1 MKLSQ
6 INVALNHKIVG
17 GNEYQWSAWGP
28 NARFLDYESDFAH
41 AGVVFDTVTGTV
53 YQAELSIKEEMWPE
67 DHAPY
72 RWLNPEYSDA
82 YYQECLSR
90 GIDHQTAWDEVRW
103 IDLEVAD
110 DWLEKAGDIFAGA
123 DWDTRVQI
131 AVEFSDQELL
141 RYMQLAHERDITFN
155 QLIEDALRAVIKE
168 HKNNL

>member
-6 INVALNHKIVG
+6 VNVALNHQIVG

-82 YYQECLSR
+82 Y
-90 GIDHQTAWDEVRW
+90 
-103 IDLEVAD
+103 
-110 DWLEKAGDIFAGA
+110 
-123 DWDTRVQI
+123 
-131 AVEFSDQELL
+131 
-141 RYMQLAHERDITFN
+141 
-155 QLIEDALRAVIKE
+155 
-168 HKNNL
+168 